1 MPRLAC
7 LLALALLSA
16 AVQASPSPA
25 GLWQGRIGKQDAVA
39 CFNAD
44 GSGLYYYLKHDNDLV
59 LNPEGHNTWREESL
73 GSARLTGRWT
83 LNQISAETLEGDW
96 TTSKGKSATPIR
108 LARLALVDKSSGKDA
123 CSDAAFLQP
132 RLLALPREAGAVQ
145 DTGGLRWQE
154 VSAFKGAV
162 SGVRLIETQPSPLG
176 QALEKRLDESLAA
189 RFECRAGV
197 ADRESGSRDMWSFE
211 SHEKLL
217 HVSPAFVVL
226 AWNSDDDC
234 GGAHPNSNDGA
245 VVLDRRTGAEIKPE
259 TWYRPPYAK
268 DIPAGSALG
277 KLLIAPYRK
286 GEPECLEAVRQSFG
300 WVSWPTPA
308 GMVFQP
314 ELPHVATGCVNIS
327 TLPWKAV
334 APFLSEPGQQLM
346 REFAPR

>member
-1 MPRLAC
+1 MTRHLLAAFALFAC
-7 LLALALLSA
+7 L
-16 AVQASPSPA
+16 PA
-25 GLWQGRIGKQDAVA
+25 GAATPAGIWQGRIGSQDAVA
-39 CFNAD
+39 CFNPD

-59 LNPEGHNTWREESL
+59 LNPEGHDSWREESL

-83 LNQISAETLEGDW
+83 LRQIGAETLEGEW

-108 LARLALVDKSSGKDA
+108 LARLALADKSSGNDA

-132 RLLALPREAGAVQ
+132 RLRALPREAGAAQ
-145 DTGGLRWQE
+145 ETGGLRWQE

-176 QALEKRLDESLAA
+176 QALEKRLDDALAA
-189 RFECRAGV
+189 RFECRAGL
-197 ADRESGSRDMWSFE
+197 ADRDPGSPAIWRYE

-217 HVSPAFVVL
+217 HVSPGLIVL
-226 AWNSDDDC
+226 GWNSADDC
-234 GGAHPNSNDGA
+234 GGAHPNSGEGA
-245 VVLDRRTGAEIKPE
+245 VVLDRRNGTELKPE
-259 TWYRPPYAK
+259 NWLKPPYAK
-268 DIPAGSALG
+268 EISAGSALG

-314 ELPHVATGCVNIS
+314 ELPHVAIGCVDQH
-327 TLPWKAV
+327 TLPWKTV
-334 APFLSEPGQQLM
+334 APFLSDPGQQLM
-346 REFAPR
+346 REFAPH